1 MAKENLTI
9 LVTGAS
15 GFIGSWL
22 VSLLAEQLPQGLII
36 GTGRRATFP
45 LKLGA
50 PNFQYVPCDLM
61 FFSEMKR
68 RFPARINVVM
78 HLAGDGRTFVTEGEF
93 VQQVQANVLVTANVI
108 DYALSAKTELFM
120 QASSVYVYSG
130 NTSSPFKED
139 EINIPVENLGA
150 TKIAAEAL
158 ARARSVAGCFRALSF
173 RIFTAYG
180 PRSRESQFIPQAIKK
195 LRLPGKTVQFGPGD
209 VRRDFVYVE
218 DVAAV
223 FLAGL
228 GFLHQPRTYEALNV
242 GSGVPTSIKEVV
254 FLLAELL
261 GVDKR
266 IEFTGQDRA
275 PSRADRDHQADLQR
289 IRSVLNWKPVVPLK
303 EGLRR
308 TIQYHSLAG

>member
-15 GFIGSWL
+15 GFIGSWV
-22 VSLLAEQLPQGLII
+22 VSLLADQLPEGFII
-36 GTGRRATFP
+36 GTGRRAAFP
-45 LKLGA
+45 LELA
-50 PNFQYVPCDLM
+50 VSNFQYIPCDLTS
-61 FFSEMKR
+61 FPEMKR
-68 RFPARINVVM
+68 WLPAGINVVM
-78 HLAGDGRTFVTEGEF
+78 HLAGDGRTFVTAEESAK
-93 VQQVQANVLVTANVI
+93 QVQANVLVTSNVI

-130 NTSSPFKED
+130 NTAAPFKED
-139 EINIPVENLGA
+139 EISVPVENLGA

-158 ARARSVAGCFRALSF
+158 AKARAVAGCFRALSF

-180 PRSRESQFIPQAIKK
+180 PRSRESQLIPQAIKK
-195 LRLPGKTVQFGPGD
+195 LQSPGKTVQFGPGD
-209 VRRDFVYVE
+209 VKRDFVYVE
-218 DVAAV
+218 DVAAG

-228 GFLHQPRTYEALNV
+228 GFLSQPRTYEALNV
-242 GSGVPTSIKEVV
+242 GSGVSTSVKEVI

-266 IEFTGQDRA
+266 IEFTGQGRA
-275 PSRADRDHQADLQR
+275 PSEADRDHQADLQR
-289 IRSVLNWKPVVPLK
+289 IQSVLNWKPIVSLK

-308 TIQYHSLAG
+308 TIQHQ